1 MDRRHEPRF
10 IEDLPVRV
18 WVIDERGRWLTQFAV
33 AHNISRSGA
42 LLMGLE
48 HQMRCGDLILIEYD
62 SIKSRFRIVWIRD
75 SEGPYKIQAAVQRLD
90 EDKCPWEQ
98 LLREQELLQLP

>member
-1 MDRRHEPRF
+1 MERRHEPRF

-33 AHNISRSGA
+33 AHNISRGGA

-48 HQMRCGDLILIEYD
+48 HQMRCGDLIMLEYGT
-62 SIKSRFRIVWIRD
+62 IKSRFRIVWIRD
-75 SEGPYKIQAAVQRLD
+75 SEGPYKIRAAVQRLK

-98 LLREQELLQLP
+98 VLIEQELLQLP